1 MKIRNGQI
9 LRNQLS
15 QVFLRPKRL
24 AAIQACV
31 IGLVSGLAAMGLGES
46 VSWLGGWRQQA
57 THLAPAYLVLPAIG
71 LVGGLLAGWLA
82 GYIAPGSSGSG
93 MSDVKAVLAGV
104 PMPLT
109 LRLAVVKWLSATLVL
124 AAGMPLGREAPTVQI
139 GAALANQLSHWFP
152 TSPAHR
158 RQLIAAG
165 AGAGV
170 AAVFNAPIAAVL
182 FVVEELLQDVSEIA
196 VGTAILA
203 SFVAAAVSRIGGSQS
218 WNLNFEAYLDSTIHN
233 SFSVPEIP
241 FYLLLGLL
249 AGGLG
254 VLFNRSV
261 LLSLRFYRRFFHV
274 ALPWRVGLAGLAT
287 GISLSAL
294 PIVFR
299 DNAGLHYL
307 LLSGGAE
314 WQLVTFVFVVKFASI
329 VFVAGSGAPG
339 GLLIPSMT
347 MGSALGYLVGVL
359 GHNILLVESPSTYTY
374 VGMAAFFC
382 AVSRV
387 PITAVILVFE
397 MTSDFNLVLPLMI
410 GVVTAYFV
418 AEGLETG
425 SLYDRLLAARGIDLT
440 NISRSPEP
448 WTELKATQVMQSRV
462 ETLPIDLTVEAAL
475 QVFSTSSHR
484 TFPVMSDGR
493 LVGMLSQKDLRI
505 PMSGAN
511 YRQTQIGEM
520 MSPAPVTA
528 IPDDTLAHI
537 LHLLDR
543 YKLRGLPIVDGR
555 KLVGIITRSDIIR
568 IEAAYL
574 NGKDTQIR
582 SPAEVSRLVYQ
593 TRAPEI
599 GKGKLLV
606 LLSDP
611 NTAKMLMSMAIAIA
625 RDRQYEIE
633 VLHVI
638 VVPRHKSLAEVAVKT
653 VRGERLLRQAASL
666 GLVWEVPT
674 HTQIRV
680 THDLCAAVLHS
691 IESQH
696 INLALMGWKGSKV
709 TGEWMFNR
717 LVDPVIRQ
725 APCEVVLLKS
735 NGQTQFDRWLVPT
748 GEGANAKL
756 AIELI
761 PALTALSHK
770 PLVSLCHVF
779 APTDET
785 PDLTTLDRAAD
796 FLNPYLK
803 DGITTVPLY
812 GHSIP
817 ETILNYA
824 QQEDSNAIVLG
835 ASRVGILQQ
844 MVNGNILAEI
854 SKIKDRA
861 VILVRG
867 NQTNNSNNPRGGSA
881 KDL

>member
-1 MKIRNGQI
+1 MTIRNGQI
-9 LRNQLS
+9 LRNQIS
-15 QVFLRPKRL
+15 QIFLRPKRL
-24 AAIQACV
+24 AAIQACA

-71 LVGGLLAGWLA
+71 LVCGLLAGWLA

-93 MSDVKAVLAGV
+93 MSEVKAVLGGV

-165 AGAGV
+165 AGAGI
-170 AAVFNAPIAAVL
+170 AAVFNAPIAGVL

-218 WNLNFEAYLDSTIHN
+218 WNLNFEAHLDSTIQN

-254 VLFNRSV
+254 VLFNRGV
-261 LLSLRFYRRFFHV
+261 LLSLGFYRRFLHV
-274 ALPWRVGLAGLAT
+274 ALPWRVGLAGLVT
-287 GISLSAL
+287 GISLTAL

-299 DNAGLHYL
+299 DNAGLHHL

-314 WQLVTFVFVVKFASI
+314 WQLVAIVFLVKFASI
-329 VFVAGSGAPG
+329 IFVAGSGAPG

-347 MGSALGYLVGVL
+347 MGSALGYLVGTL
-359 GHNILLVESPSTYTY
+359 GHYVLLVESPSTYTY

-382 AVSRV
+382 AVSRA

-425 SLYDRLLAARGIDLT
+425 SLYDRLLAAKGIDLMR
-440 NISRSPEP
+440 NSRSPEP
-448 WTELKATQVMQSRV
+448 WTELKATQVMQSSV
-462 ETLPIDLTVEAAL
+462 ETLPIDLTIEEAL

-484 TFPVMSDGR
+484 TFPVMADGR
-493 LVGMLSQKDLRI
+493 LVGMLSQKDVRI

-511 YRQTQIGEM
+511 YRQIRIGEM

-528 IPDDTLAHI
+528 IPEDTLAHI

-574 NGKDTQIR
+574 NGKNSQIR
-582 SPAEVSRLVYQ
+582 PPAELSRLVYQ

-611 NTAKMLMSMAIAIA
+611 NTATMLMEMAMAIA

-638 VVPRHKSLAEVAVKT
+638 VVPRHKSLVEVAVKT
-653 VRGERLLRQAASL
+653 ARGERLLRQAATL
-666 GLVWEVPT
+666 GLAWEVPT

-680 THDLCAAVLHS
+680 AHDLCAAVLQS
-691 IESQH
+691 IEAQH
-696 INLALMGWKGSKV
+696 INLALMGWRGSKV
-709 TGEWMFNR
+709 TGEWMFSR

-725 APCEVVLLKS
+725 APCEVVLLKG
-735 NGQTQFDRWLVPT
+735 NGQTQLDRWLVPT

-761 PALTALSHK
+761 PALTSLSNK

-779 APTDET
+779 EPTDEK
-785 PDLTTLDRAAD
+785 PDLTTLARAAD
-796 FLNPYLK
+796 VLHPYLK
-803 DGITTVPLY
+803 DAITTVPLY

-817 ETILNYA
+817 EAILNYA

-835 ASRVGILQQ
+835 ASRVGMLQQ

-867 NQTNNSNNPRGGSA
+867 SRSSNN
-881 KDL
+881 

>member
-1 MKIRNGQI
+1 MMIRNRQI

-15 QVFLRPKRL
+15 QIFLRPKRL
-24 AAIQACV
+24 AAIQACA

-71 LVGGLLAGWLA
+71 LVCGLLAGWLA

-93 MSDVKAVLAGV
+93 MSEVKAVLAGV

-139 GAALANQLSHWFP
+139 GAALANQLSRWFP
-152 TSPAHR
+152 TSPEHR

-165 AGAGV
+165 AGAGL
-170 AAVFNAPIAAVL
+170 AAVFNAPIAGVL

-203 SFVAAAVSRIGGSQS
+203 SFVASAVSRIGGSHS
-218 WNLNFEAYLDSTIHN
+218 WNLNFEAHLDSTIQN

-249 AGGLG
+249 AGGFG
-254 VLFNRSV
+254 VLFNRGV
-261 LLSLRFYRRFFHV
+261 LLSLRFYRRFLHV
-274 ALPWRVGLAGLAT
+274 ALPWRVGLAGLVT
-287 GISLSAL
+287 GISLTAL

-299 DNAGLHYL
+299 DNAGLHHL
-307 LLSGGAE
+307 LLSGDAE
-314 WQLVTFVFVVKFASI
+314 WQLVAIVFLVKFGSI
-329 VFVAGSGAPG
+329 IFVAGSGAPG

-347 MGSALGYLVGVL
+347 MGSALGYLVGTL
-359 GHNILLVESPSTYTY
+359 GHYVLLVESPSTYTY

-382 AVSRV
+382 AVSRA

-425 SLYDRLLAARGIDLT
+425 SLYDRLLAAKGIDLT

-448 WTELKATQVMQSRV
+448 WTELKATQVMQSSV
-462 ETLPIDLTVEAAL
+462 ETLPIDMTIEEAL
-475 QVFSTSSHR
+475 QVFSISSHR
-484 TFPVMSDGR
+484 TFPVMADGR
-493 LVGMLSQKDLRI
+493 LVGMLSQKDLGAKI
-505 PMSGAN
+505 PGAN
-511 YRQTQIGEM
+511 RQIRIGEM

-574 NGKDTQIR
+574 NGKENQIR
-582 SPAEVSRLVYQ
+582 SSSECSRLVYQ
-593 TRAPEI
+593 TRGPEI
-599 GKGKLLV
+599 GKGRLLV

-611 NTAKMLMSMAIAIA
+611 TTAKMLMEMAMAIA

-638 VVPRHKSLAEVAVKT
+638 VIPRHKSLSEVAVKT
-653 VRGERLLRQAASL
+653 ARGERLLRQAASL
-666 GLVWEVPT
+666 GVAWEVPT

-680 THDLCAAVLHS
+680 AHDLCAAVLQS
-691 IESQH
+691 IEAQH
-696 INLALMGWKGSKV
+696 INLALMGWRGSKV
-709 TGEWMFNR
+709 TGEWMFSR

-725 APCEVVLLKS
+725 AACEVVLFKS

-748 GEGANAKL
+748 AEGANAKL

-761 PALTALSHK
+761 PALTALSNK

-779 APTDET
+779 EPTDRS

-796 FLNPYLK
+796 FLHPYLK
-803 DGITTVPLY
+803 DAVTIAPLY

-817 ETILNYA
+817 EAVLNYA
-824 QQEDSNAIVLG
+824 RQEGSNAIVLG
-835 ASRVGILQQ
+835 ASRAGILQQ
-844 MVNGNILAEI
+844 MVNGNILSEI
-854 SKIKDRA
+854 SQINDRA

-867 NQTNNSNNPRGGSA
+867 SRANNFNN
-881 KDL
+881 